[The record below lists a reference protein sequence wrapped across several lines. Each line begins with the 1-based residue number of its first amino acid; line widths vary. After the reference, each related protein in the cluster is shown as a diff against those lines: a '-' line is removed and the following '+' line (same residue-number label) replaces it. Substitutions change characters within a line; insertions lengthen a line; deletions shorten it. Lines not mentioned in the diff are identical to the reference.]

1 MTAHQR
7 TFHPLEQQS
16 FIRAITC
23 MALASN
29 AKGDTNARAA
39 SLMSTHWGEDS
50 RAGTILRAAVDPP
63 PGLAYGFPAIPAW
76 ELLPLLA
83 PAAASMRLLARARS
97 LNLAGVTH
105 ITVPT
110 IPFSGRPAPVFVAEA
125 QPAPVIQFHTHN
137 DVVLGPVKKI
147 LVQASLTHE
156 LELASANTAQELI
169 SEALKL
175 ATAQS
180 MDATL
185 FSTNASTA
193 STPAG
198 ILAGVA
204 PIAGSATA
212 TGADAIAADVG
223 AIADQISQAGINPDE
238 MILITSPKCAT
249 KLKTLVGPKFNYE
262 IFTSYAIPSDTVI
275 GVAPEAL
282 ILGYDGSVQ
291 FDVSREVAVHYDDT
305 APLQIAS
312 GGTMASPIYS
322 AFQQDLIVIRLR
334 AKAAWT
340 VQSGGVAWAQT
351 VKW

>member
-1 MTAHQR
+1 
-7 TFHPLEQQS
+7 
-16 FIRAITC
+16 
-23 MALASN
+23 MATN
-29 AKGDTNARAA
+29 WGDDT
-39 SLMSTHWGEDS
+39 
-50 RAGTILRAAVDPP
+50 RAGSILKAAVDPP
-63 PGLAYGFPAIPAW
+63 PGLSYGFPAIPAW
-76 ELLPLLA
+76 EFLPLLA
-83 PAAASMRLLARARS
+83 PAAASMRLLAKARS

-125 QPAPVIQFHTHN
+125 QPAPVIQFHTHA

-156 LELASANTAQELI
+156 LELASANTAQALI

-175 ATAQS
+175 ATEQS
-180 MDATL
+180 MDDTL
-185 FSTNASTA
+185 FSTNAATT

-198 ILAGVA
+198 LLAGVA
-204 PIAGSATA
+204 PIAGFAGG
-212 TGADAIAADVG
+212 TGAAGIAEDIG
-223 AIADQISQAGINPDE
+223 AIADQISAAGINPDE
-238 MILITSPKCAT
+238 MVLVTSPKCAT
-249 KLKTLVGPKFNYE
+249 KLKTLVGPKFDYD
-262 IFTSYAIPSDTVI
+262 IFTSSSIPSDNVV
-275 GVAPEAL
+275 GVVPEAL
-282 ILGYDGSVQ
+282 ILGYDGSIQ

-305 APLQIAS
+305 APLPIAT

-340 VQSGGVAWAQT
+340 VQSGGVAWVQN